1 MKIQSA
7 GRLGNILFIWA
18 YAFNLSKISNNGRI
32 EIFADK
38 YHSSIDESLLDTFLK
53 LSSNEVR
60 FVVDN
65 KAGLILKIIDRI
77 STSMPLATKALRD
90 KLKVQNEHQDCL
102 TNNAWIQ
109 RGYFQDSVYFR
120 ECKNEIQERLG
131 KIISSSNQ
139 SSDLK
144 RKFPFLASEYQAI
157 HVRLSDFI
165 DSETGVIS
173 LESQISCLGKER
185 KTVICTD
192 GSRDEILSR
201 TTRQDFEIITPK
213 ESTAWETLAIL
224 SGAKLLVTSNS
235 TLSWWS
241 GFISAG
247 NGNMVCI
254 PKIWNKTSST
264 SMKLPFENISMYTPK
279 FE

>member
-7 GRLGNILFIWA
+7 GRLGNILFLWA
-18 YAFNLSKISNNGRI
+18 YALNLSKISKNDQI

-38 YHSSIDESLLDTFLK
+38 HHSSIDESLLDTFLK
-53 LSSNEVR
+53 LSSDEVR
-60 FVVDN
+60 FVIDN
-65 KAGLILKIIDRI
+65 KAGLILKIIDRT
-77 STSMPLATKALRD
+77 STSMPRATKALRD
-90 KLKVQNEHQDCL
+90 NLKIQTEHQDFM
-102 TNNAWIQ
+102 TSNAWIQ
-109 RGYFQDSVYFR
+109 RGFFQDSFYFQGSM
-120 ECKNEIQERLG
+120 NEVQERLG
-131 KIISSSNQ
+131 KIISGLKQSSNF
-139 SSDLK
+139 K
-144 RKFPFLASEYQAI
+144 NKFPYLADEYQAI

-254 PKIWNKTSST
+254 PKIWSKTRST
-264 SMKLPFENISMYTPK
+264 TMQIPFENVSMYTPK

>member
-7 GRLGNILFIWA
+7 GRLGNILFLWA
-18 YAFNLSKISNNGRI
+18 YALSLSKNSKNDQI

-53 LSSNEVR
+53 LSSNEVK
-60 FVVDN
+60 FVIDN
-65 KAGLILKIIDRI
+65 KAGLILKILDRA
-77 STSMPLATKALRD
+77 SASMPRATKAIRNW
-90 KLKVQNEHQDCL
+90 LKVQTENQDCM
-102 TNNAWIQ
+102 TNKAWVQ
-109 RGYFQDSVYFR
+109 RGYFQDSLYFQASM
-120 ECKNEIQERLG
+120 NEIQVRLG
-131 KIISSSNQ
+131 EIIGNFKHLSNF
-139 SSDLK
+139 K
-144 RKFPFLASEYQAI
+144 NKFPFITDEYQAI

-192 GSRDEILSR
+192 GSREDILSR

-254 PKIWNKTSST
+254 PKIWNKTRST
-264 SMKLPFENISMYTPK
+264 TMQLPFENVSMYTPK

>member
-18 YAFNLSKISNNGRI
+18 YAFNLSKISNNDRI

-38 YHSSIDESLLDTFLK
+38 YHSPIDESLMDTFLK
-53 LSSNEVR
+53 LSSNEVK
-60 FVVDN
+60 FVIDN
-65 KAGLILKIIDRI
+65 KAGLILKTLDKA
-77 STSMPLATKALRD
+77 SASMPRATKAIRNW
-90 KLKVQNEHQDCL
+90 LKVQTEDQDCM
-102 TNNAWIQ
+102 TNKAWIQ
-109 RGYFQDSVYFR
+109 RGFFQDSFYFQTSM
-120 ECKNEIQERLG
+120 NEVQERLG
-131 KIISSSNQ
+131 KMISSLKQ
-139 SSDLK
+139 SSNFK
-144 RKFPFLASEYQAI
+144 NKFPYLTDEYQAI

-173 LESQISCLGKER
+173 LESQISCLGKEL

-192 GSRDEILSR
+192 GSRDDILSR

-254 PKIWNKTSST
+254 PKIWNKTRST
-264 SMKLPFENISMYTPK
+264 SMQLPFENVSTYRPK

>member
-7 GRLGNILFIWA
+7 GRLGNILFLWA
-18 YAFNLSKISNNGRI
+18 YALNLSKILKNDRI

-38 YHSSIDESLLDTFLK
+38 YHSRIDQSLLDTFLK

-60 FVVDN
+60 FVIDN
-65 KAGLILKIIDRI
+65 KAGLILRIIDRT
-77 STSMPLATKALRD
+77 STSMPRAAKALRD
-90 KLKVQNEHQDCL
+90 KLKIQTEHQDCM

-109 RGYFQDSVYFR
+109 RGFFQDSFYFQASM
-120 ECKNEIQERLG
+120 NEIQERLG
-131 KIISSSNQ
+131 KIISNLKQSSNF
-139 SSDLK
+139 K
-144 RKFPFLASEYQAI
+144 NKFPYLMYEYQAI

-185 KTVICTD
+185 KTIICTD
-192 GSRDEILSR
+192 GSRDDILSR

-213 ESTAWETLAIL
+213 ESTAWETLVIL

-254 PKIWNKTSST
+254 PKIWNKTRST
-264 SMKLPFENISMYTPK
+264 SMQLPFENVSLYTPK

>member
-7 GRLGNILFIWA
+7 GRLGNILFLWA
-18 YAFNLSKISNNGRI
+18 YALNLSKISKNDQI

-53 LSSNEVR
+53 LSSNEVKL
-60 FVVDN
+60 VIDN
-65 KAGLILKIIDRI
+65 KAGLILKTLDRA
-77 STSMPLATKALRD
+77 SASMPRAAQAIRNW
-90 KLKVQNEHQDCL
+90 LKVQTEHQDCM
-102 TNNAWIQ
+102 TNKAWIQ
-109 RGYFQDSVYFR
+109 RGYFQDSLYFQASM
-120 ECKNEIQERLG
+120 NEVQVRLG
-131 KIISSSNQ
+131 EIIGNIKHLSNF
-139 SSDLK
+139 K
-144 RKFPFLASEYQAI
+144 NKFPYLTDEYQAI

-173 LESQISCLGKER
+173 LESQISCLGKEL

-192 GSRDEILSR
+192 GSREDILSR
-201 TTRQDFEIITPK
+201 TARQDFEIITPK

-254 PKIWNKTSST
+254 PKIWNKTRST
-264 SMKLPFENISMYTPK
+264 TMQLPFENVSIYTPK

>member
-1 MKIQSA
+1 M
-7 GRLGNILFIWA
+7 
-18 YAFNLSKISNNGRI
+18 
-32 EIFADK
+32 
-38 YHSSIDESLLDTFLK
+38 DTFLK

-60 FVVDN
+60 FVIDN
-65 KAGLILKIIDRI
+65 KAGLILKIIDRT
-77 STSMPLATKALRD
+77 STFMPTATKALRS
-90 KLKVQNEHQDCL
+90 KLKIQNEHQDCL

-120 ECKNEIQERLG
+120 EYKNGIQERLG
-131 KIISSSNQ
+131 RIISS
-139 SSDLK
+139 LK
-144 RKFPFLASEYQAI
+144 RSSNLKGKFPFLANEYQAI
-157 HVRLSDFI
+157 HVRLSDFV
-165 DSETGVIS
+165 DSEMGVIS
-173 LESQISCLGKER
+173 LESQITSLGKEL

-213 ESTAWETLAIL
+213 ESTAWETLLIL
-224 SGAKLLVTSNS
+224 SGAKLLITSNS

-241 GFISAG
+241 GFIAAG

-254 PKIWNKTSST
+254 PKIWNKTHST
-264 SMKLPFENISMYTPK
+264 TMQLPFENVSTYTPK